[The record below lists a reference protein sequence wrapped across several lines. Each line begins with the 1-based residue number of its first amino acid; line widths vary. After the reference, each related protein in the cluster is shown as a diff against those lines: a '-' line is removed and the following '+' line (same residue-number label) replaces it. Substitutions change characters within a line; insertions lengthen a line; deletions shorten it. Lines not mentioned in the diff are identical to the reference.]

1 MGPVVAAHDKLMS
14 TRYQFESI
22 CMVEL
27 LRDVLTERVASTS
40 GRDAPAAAVI
50 GVGPQE
56 IANGSLMRHLLDS
69 VKLSDLVEGVDGWR
83 ETTMETEDL
92 ALNNSREGQVIE

>member
-1 MGPVVAAHDKLMS
+1 
-14 TRYQFESI
+14 
-22 CMVEL
+22 MVEL
-27 LRDVLTERVASTS
+27 LRNILAKRVPGTS

-92 ALNNSREGQVIE
+92 ALNNSGEGQVIE

>member
-1 MGPVVAAHDKLMS
+1 
-14 TRYQFESI
+14 
-22 CMVEL
+22 MVEL
-27 LRDVLTERVASTS
+27 LRNILAKRVPGTS

-56 IANGSLMRHLLDS
+56 IANGSLVRHLLDS
-69 VKLSDLVEGVDGWR
+69 VKLSDLVKSVDGWR

>member
-1 MGPVVAAHDKLMS
+1 
-14 TRYQFESI
+14 
-22 CMVEL
+22 MVEL
-27 LRDVLTERVASTS
+27 LRNILAKRVPGTS

-56 IANGSLMRHLLDS
+56 IANGSLVRHLLDS
-69 VKLSDLVEGVDGWR
+69 VKLSDLVESVDGWR